1 MFCKIR
7 KGKTSYSI
15 YICERYRE
23 NGKVVSN
30 DKKIDTYGYHSLYEG
45 FEDYSINFNK
55 LPEALEISLIAR
67 ILKTYTIEL
76 YDEVESK
83 LLKLKKEYYPEYKE
97 LCNKINLEYSKQEE
111 QREEDYNK
119 FKEKYKDLFYQEL
132 SSKYQEGYLSGQL
145 ASFNFSSGKSLDIDN
160 QEKKLLKEAFKI
172 LSKKYHP
179 DIGGDTETMAKI
191 NNLKEKIL

>member
-15 YICERYRE
+15 YICERHRE

-30 DKKIDTYGYHSLYEG
+30 DKKIDTYEYHSLYEG
-45 FEDYSINFNK
+45 FEDYNINFNE
-55 LPEALEISLIAR
+55 LPKALETSLMAR
-67 ILKTYTIEL
+67 ILKPYTIEL
-76 YDEVESK
+76 YNEVESK

-119 FKEKYKDLFYQEL
+119 FKKKYKDLFYQEL

-160 QEKKLLKEAFKI
+160 QEKKLLKEAFKL

>member
-15 YICERYRE
+15 YICERYRK
-23 NGKVVSN
+23 NGKVMSN
-30 DKKIDTYGYHSLYEG
+30 DRKIVTYGYHSLYDDL
-45 FEDYSINFNK
+45 EDYNINFNE
-55 LPEALEISLIAR
+55 LPEALGRSLMAR
-67 ILKTYTIEL
+67 ILKPYTIEL
-76 YDEVESK
+76 YNEVESK

-97 LCNKINLEYSKQEE
+97 LCKKLNLEYSKQEE

-119 FKEKYKDLFYQEL
+119 FKKKYKDLFYQEL

-145 ASFNFSSGKSLDIDN
+145 ASFNFSSGKSLDIDS
-160 QEKKLLKEAFKI
+160 QEKTLLKEAFKL
-172 LSKKYHP
+172 LSHKHHP
-179 DIGGDTETMAKI
+179 DKGGSTDTMAVI